1 MSTSLRSH
9 LRPAWALLALAV
21 LLGGCQSTSIRSAWF
36 DSEFTGPPLR
46 RIVVVGS
53 IDSVADGRVFEDAF
67 AERLRASGID
77 GIPGHTVI
85 PDAARVS
92 DASFAAAVVNSGA
105 QGLLL
110 VRLLGVDTRTQVTT
124 TMVPGGMAW
133 GRSPWGGPASRSM
146 VAVPQVR
153 QYELAAVETKLYD
166 VKTRQLVWAATT
178 STFNPGSLA
187 RETPAFA
194 ELIIG
199 QLAARGVI
207 ERK

>member
-1 MSTSLRSH
+1 MKVR
-9 LRPAWALLALAV
+9 LLFAV
-21 LLGGCQSTSIRSAWF
+21 LAMTALISGCQSTSIRSAWF
-36 DSEFTGPPLR
+36 DTDFAGPPFR
-46 RIVVVGS
+46 KVMVVGD
-53 IDSVADGRVFEDAF
+53 IGTTAGARTFEDDFVA
-67 AERLRASGID
+67 RLRAAGVDAIAS
-77 GIPGHTVI
+77 HTVKLDD
-85 PDAARVS
+85 PNVTE
-92 DASFAAAVVNSGA
+92 ASFVAAVAGSGA

-124 TMVPGGMAW
+124 MMTQGGAAW
-133 GRSPWGGPASRSM
+133 GRGPWGGPTSRTM
-146 VAVPQVR
+146 VTVPQVR

-178 STFNPGSLA
+178 STFNPVSLA

>member
-1 MSTSLRSH
+1 MRFRSLYV
-9 LRPAWALLALAV
+9 LLALAALV
-21 LLGGCQSTSIRSAWF
+21 SGCQSTSIRSAWF
-36 DSEFTGPPLR
+36 DTDFAGPPFR
-46 RIVVVGS
+46 KVMVVG
-53 IDSVADGRVFEDAF
+53 DVGTTAGARTFEDDF
-67 AERLRASGID
+67 AARLRAAGVEAIA
-77 GIPGHTVI
+77 GHTVRLDD
-85 PDAARVS
+85 PDVTE
-92 DASFAAAVVNSGA
+92 ASFVAAVANSGA

-133 GRSPWGGPASRSM
+133 GRSPWGGPASRTM

-166 VKTRQLVWAATT
+166 VKSRQLVWAATT

>member
-1 MSTSLRSH
+1 MNLRS
-9 LRPAWALLALAV
+9 LSILLALAALV
-21 LLGGCQSTSIRSAWF
+21 SGCQSTSIRSAWF
-36 DSEFTGPPLR
+36 DTDFAGPPFR
-46 RIVVVGS
+46 KVMVVGD
-53 IDSVADGRVFEDAF
+53 IGTTAGGRTFEDDF
-67 AERLRASGID
+67 AAKLRAAGVDAIAS
-77 GIPGHTVI
+77 HTVKLDD
-85 PDAARVS
+85 PNVTE
-92 DASFAAAVVNSGA
+92 ASFVAAVAGSGA

>member
-1 MSTSLRSH
+1 MNLRS
-9 LRPAWALLALAV
+9 LSILLALAALV
-21 LLGGCQSTSIRSAWF
+21 SGCQSTSIRSAWF
-36 DSEFTGPPLR
+36 DTDFAGPPFR
-46 RIVVVGS
+46 KVMVVGD
-53 IDSVADGRVFEDAF
+53 IGTTAGGRTFEDDF
-67 AERLRASGID
+67 AAKLRAAGVDAIAS
-77 GIPGHTVI
+77 HTVKLDD
-85 PDAARVS
+85 PNVTE
-92 DASFAAAVVNSGA
+92 ASFVAAVTGSGA

>member
-1 MSTSLRSH
+1 MRFRSLYV
-9 LRPAWALLALAV
+9 LLALAALV
-21 LLGGCQSTSIRSAWF
+21 SGCQSTSIRSAWF
-36 DSEFTGPPLR
+36 DTDFAGPPFR
-46 RIVVVGS
+46 KVMVVGD
-53 IDSVADGRVFEDAF
+53 IGTTAGARTFEDDF
-67 AERLRASGID
+67 AAKLRAAGVDAIAS
-77 GIPGHTVI
+77 HTVKLDD
-85 PDAARVS
+85 PNVTE
-92 DASFAAAVVNSGA
+92 ASFVAAVTGSGA

-133 GRSPWGGPASRSM
+133 GRSPWGGPASRTM

-166 VKTRQLVWAATT
+166 VQTRQLVWAATT
-178 STFNPGSLA
+178 STFNPTSLA

-207 ERK
+207 ERR

>member
-1 MSTSLRSH
+1 MKFRSLSV
-9 LRPAWALLALAV
+9 LLALAALV
-21 LLGGCQSTSIRSAWF
+21 SGCQSTSIRSAWF
-36 DSEFTGPPLR
+36 DTDFAGPPFR
-46 RIVVVGS
+46 KVMVVG
-53 IDSVADGRVFEDAF
+53 DVGTTAGARTFEDDF
-67 AERLRASGID
+67 AAKLRAAGVEAIAS
-77 GIPGHTVI
+77 HTVKLDD
-85 PDAARVS
+85 PDVTEAAFV
-92 DASFAAAVVNSGA
+92 AAVANSGA

-133 GRSPWGGPASRSM
+133 GRSPWGGPASRTM

-166 VKTRQLVWAATT
+166 VKSRQLVWAATT

>member
-1 MSTSLRSH
+1 MRFRSLSV
-9 LRPAWALLALAV
+9 LLALAALV
-21 LLGGCQSTSIRSAWF
+21 SGCQSTSIRSAWF
-36 DSEFTGPPLR
+36 DTDFAGPPFR
-46 RIVVVGS
+46 KVMVVGD
-53 IDSVADGRVFEDAF
+53 IGTTAGARAFEDDF
-67 AERLRASGID
+67 AARLRAAGVDAIAS
-77 GIPGHTVI
+77 HTVRLDD
-85 PDAARVS
+85 PTVTEAAFV
-92 DASFAAAVVNSGA
+92 AAVTGSGA

-124 TMVPGGMAW
+124 TMVPGGMGW
-133 GRSPWGGPASRSM
+133 GRNPWGGPPSRTM

-166 VKTRQLVWAATT
+166 VQTRQLVWAATT
-178 STFNPGSLA
+178 STFNPTSLA

>member
-1 MSTSLRSH
+1 MRFRSLSV
-9 LRPAWALLALAV
+9 LLALAAFV
-21 LLGGCQSTSIRSAWF
+21 SGCQSTSIRSAWF
-36 DSEFTGPPLR
+36 DTDFTGPPFR
-46 RIVVVGS
+46 KVMVVGD
-53 IDSVADGRVFEDAF
+53 IGTAAGARTFEDDF
-67 AERLRASGID
+67 AAKLRAAGVDAIAS
-77 GIPGHTVI
+77 HTVKLDD
-85 PDAARVS
+85 PSVTE
-92 DASFAAAVVNSGA
+92 ASFVAAVTESGA

-133 GRSPWGGPASRSM
+133 GRNPWGGPPSRTM

-166 VKTRQLVWAATT
+166 VRTRQLVWAATT

>member
-1 MSTSLRSH
+1 MKFRSLSV
-9 LRPAWALLALAV
+9 LLALAALV
-21 LLGGCQSTSIRSAWF
+21 SGCQSTSIRSAWF
-36 DSEFTGPPLR
+36 DTDFAGPPFR
-46 RIVVVGS
+46 KVMVVG
-53 IDSVADGRVFEDAF
+53 DVGTTAGARTFEDDF
-67 AERLRASGID
+67 AAKLRAAGVEAIAS
-77 GIPGHTVI
+77 HTVKLDD
-85 PDAARVS
+85 PDVTEAAFV
-92 DASFAAAVVNSGA
+92 AAVANSGA

-133 GRSPWGGPASRSM
+133 GRSPWGGPASRTM

-166 VKTRQLVWAATT
+166 VKSRQLVWAATT

-187 RETPAFA
+187 RETPAFT

>member
-1 MSTSLRSH
+1 MRFRSLSV
-9 LRPAWALLALAV
+9 LLALAALV
-21 LLGGCQSTSIRSAWF
+21 SGCQSTSIRSAWF
-36 DSEFTGPPLR
+36 DTDFAGPPFR
-46 RIVVVGS
+46 KVMVVGD
-53 IDSVADGRVFEDAF
+53 IGTTAGGRPFEDDF
-67 AERLRASGID
+67 AARRRAAGVEAIAS
-77 GIPGHTVI
+77 HTVKLDD
-85 PDAARVS
+85 PNVTE
-92 DASFAAAVVNSGA
+92 ASFVAAVTNSGA

-124 TMVPGGMAW
+124 MMTQGGAAW
-133 GRSPWGGPASRSM
+133 GRGHWGSPTGRTM
-146 VAVPQVR
+146 VMVPQVR
-153 QYELAAVETKLYD
+153 QYELAAVETKMFD

-178 STFNPGSLA
+178 STFNPVSLA